1 MAESSPEP
9 GPAPLR
15 AIVTG
20 AADGVGAQCARALVR
35 NTAQVALADI
45 DKVPLARLANAINAH
60 AFACDVLSE
69 HSVTQM
75 IGQAFEAMAG
85 ADLLINAAGNGY
97 VRALGMMKVSR
108 AFAAA
113 AAGNPATIVNLAAAS
128 GSVEQFGHAGSKQ
141 AFRRLSEGLGNALH
155 GHGITI
161 ITIDHLDDE
170 QAVGDFI
177 AQLYRTARLP
187 TISGTERSADG

>member
-1 MAESSPEP
+1 M
-9 GPAPLR
+9 
-15 AIVTG
+15 TG
-20 AADGVGAQCARALVR
+20 AADGIGAQCARALVR
-35 NTAQVALADI
+35 NTAQVALTDI

-69 HSVTQM
+69 HSVAQL

-113 AAGNPATIVNLAAAS
+113 AGGNPATIVNLAAAS

-155 GHGITI
+155 GQGITV
-161 ITIDHLDDE
+161 ITIDHLGDE

-177 AQLYRTARLP
+177 AQLCRTARLP
-187 TISGTERSADG
+187 MIGGTERSADG